1 MLYSELWTEGC
12 TGIGQEVL
20 ITTSS
25 TRRLASKVYTTVIS
39 TLVQDDTAEIQ
50 HCDWLVGLQI
60 SERQASWR
68 IQDILL
74 GC

>member
-1 MLYSELWTEGC
+1 MLGIQAVLWAVGFSC
-12 TGIGQEVL
+12 TCISIGQEVL

-25 TRRLASKVYTTVIS
+25 ARHSANCLASKVYTTVIS

-60 SERQASWR
+60 S
-68 IQDILL
+68 
-74 GC
+74 